1 MMIMIGAG
9 LCALLTAALAM
20 PTNPDVQAPI
30 EALGGSYMVGA
41 RYLALALAG
50 TVIAVHAIANC
61 AKKASPTASIL
72 EEVEPETFLHNGV
85 STHGLQ
91 RSPMKLNSDGT
102 GIRMASMRRHNPLA
116 GNASF
121 NRDSDEC
128 DESENADKL
137 RSASVKSSGS
147 AYSGFG
153 GASVHSNTSNKS
165 RPPSTYEDE
174 MIKEAMRLGFGRSR
188 AG

>member
-72 EEVEPETFLHNGV
+72 EEVVRSVIYHAHAPHSLPPPLPPSLTPCDTAACSQPHDPSPAPAAASIMTSLQEPETFLHNGV

-102 GIRMASMRRHNPLA
+102 GIRMASMRR
-116 GNASF
+116 
-121 NRDSDEC
+121 
-128 DESENADKL
+128 
-137 RSASVKSSGS
+137 
-147 AYSGFG
+147 
-153 GASVHSNTSNKS
+153 
-165 RPPSTYEDE
+165 
-174 MIKEAMRLGFGRSR
+174 
-188 AG
+188 